1 MYGDKMEKIRFQ
13 ICEKELTL
21 YPAQGENRP
30 LIVFNTVMG
39 DGEELAQA
47 MRAMDAPDCNL
58 LVVGKLQ
65 WYHDMTPWSCPPL
78 SKRGPAATGGADAYL
93 ETLASEIVPAAR
105 KKIRGSAPYVGIAG
119 YSLAGLF
126 ALYAMYRCDCFAWV
140 ASMSGSL
147 WFPGFKEY
155 IFSHEPKKPPDCI
168 YFSLGDKEAKTRNP
182 VLKTVQENTETI
194 RAFYQSK
201 GIDTV
206 FRLNPGNHFV
216 QGIKRTVAGIQWL
229 LSR

>member
-93 ETLASEIVPAAR
+93 ETLASEIVP
-105 KKIRGSAPYVGIAG
+105 GSQEKNPGKRAVRRHRRVFAGWAFCALCDVPLRLLRVGG
-119 YSLAGLF
+119 QHVRLPVVSE
-126 ALYAMYRCDCFAWV
+126 V
-140 ASMSGSL
+140 
-147 WFPGFKEY
+147 PG
-155 IFSHEPKKPPDCI
+155 
-168 YFSLGDKEAKTRNP
+168 
-182 VLKTVQENTETI
+182 I
-194 RAFYQSK
+194 RAS
-201 GIDTV
+201 
-206 FRLNPGNHFV
+206 
-216 QGIKRTVAGIQWL
+216 A
-229 LSR
+229 

>member
-47 MRAMDAPDCNL
+47 LRAMDAPDCNL

-78 SKRGPAATGGADAYL
+78 SKRDPAATGGADAYL

-119 YSLAGLF
+119 YSPAGAF
-126 ALYAMYRCDCFAWV
+126 CALCDV
-140 ASMSGSL
+140 PLRLLRVGGQHVRLPVVSEV
-147 WFPGFKEY
+147 PG
-155 IFSHEPKKPPDCI
+155 
-168 YFSLGDKEAKTRNP
+168 
-182 VLKTVQENTETI
+182 I
-194 RAFYQSK
+194 RAS
-201 GIDTV
+201 
-206 FRLNPGNHFV
+206 
-216 QGIKRTVAGIQWL
+216 A
-229 LSR
+229 

>member
-126 ALYAMYRCDCFAWV
+126 ALYAMYRCDCFARV

-147 WFPGFKEY
+147 WFPKFREY
-155 IFSHEPKKPPDCI
+155 VLRCRGEDEACGTENRAGKYGGDRQALSGGRRGCALGAEPRK
-168 YFSLGDKEAKTRNP
+168 SLPGRGDAKR
-182 VLKTVQENTETI
+182 K
-194 RAFYQSK
+194 RYQ
-201 GIDTV
+201 GDTGSV
-206 FRLNPGNHFV
+206 KNELRL
-216 QGIKRTVAGIQWL
+216 
-229 LSR
+229 

>member
-21 YPAQGENRP
+21 YPAQGEDRP

-47 MRAMDAPDCNL
+47 LRAMDAPDCNL

-105 KKIRGSAPYVGIAG
+105 EKIRGIAG
-119 YSLAGLF
+119 WAFCALCDVPLRLLRAGGQHVRLP
-126 ALYAMYRCDCFAWV
+126 V
-140 ASMSGSL
+140 VSEV
-147 WFPGFKEY
+147 PG
-155 IFSHEPKKPPDCI
+155 
-168 YFSLGDKEAKTRNP
+168 
-182 VLKTVQENTETI
+182 I
-194 RAFYQSK
+194 RAS
-201 GIDTV
+201 
-206 FRLNPGNHFV
+206 
-216 QGIKRTVAGIQWL
+216 A
-229 LSR
+229 

>member
-105 KKIRGSAPYVGIAG
+105 KKSGEARRTSASPGTRWLGFLRSMRCTAATASRGWPACPAPCGFRSSG
-119 YSLAGLF
+119 NT
-126 ALYAMYRCDCFAWV
+126 CFG
-140 ASMSGSL
+140 M
-147 WFPGFKEY
+147 
-155 IFSHEPKKPPDCI
+155 
-168 YFSLGDKEAKTRNP
+168 N
-182 VLKTVQENTETI
+182 
-194 RAFYQSK
+194 
-201 GIDTV
+201 
-206 FRLNPGNHFV
+206 
-216 QGIKRTVAGIQWL
+216 
-229 LSR
+229 

>member
-78 SKRGPAATGGADAYL
+78 SMRCTAAT
-93 ETLASEIVPAAR
+93 ASRGWPACP
-105 KKIRGSAPYVGIAG
+105 APCGFRSSG
-119 YSLAGLF
+119 NT
-126 ALYAMYRCDCFAWV
+126 CFG
-140 ASMSGSL
+140 M
-147 WFPGFKEY
+147 
-155 IFSHEPKKPPDCI
+155 
-168 YFSLGDKEAKTRNP
+168 N
-182 VLKTVQENTETI
+182 
-194 RAFYQSK
+194 
-201 GIDTV
+201 
-206 FRLNPGNHFV
+206 
-216 QGIKRTVAGIQWL
+216 
-229 LSR
+229 

>member
-78 SKRGPAATGGADAYL
+78 SKRSPAATGGADAYL
-93 ETLASEIVPAAR
+93 ETLASEIVP
-105 KKIRGSAPYVGIAG
+105 GSQEKNPGKRAVRRHRRV
-119 YSLAGLF
+119 LAGWAF
-126 ALYAMYRCDCFAWV
+126 CALCDVPLRLLRVGGQHVRAPCGFRSSGNTCFG
-140 ASMSGSL
+140 M
-147 WFPGFKEY
+147 
-155 IFSHEPKKPPDCI
+155 
-168 YFSLGDKEAKTRNP
+168 N
-182 VLKTVQENTETI
+182 
-194 RAFYQSK
+194 
-201 GIDTV
+201 
-206 FRLNPGNHFV
+206 
-216 QGIKRTVAGIQWL
+216 
-229 LSR
+229 

>member
-47 MRAMDAPDCNL
+47 LRAMDAPDCNL

-93 ETLASEIVPAAR
+93 ETLASEIVPDSQEKNPGKRAVR
-105 KKIRGSAPYVGIAG
+105 RHRRV
-119 YSLAGLF
+119 LAGWAF
-126 ALYAMYRCDCFAWV
+126 CALCDV
-140 ASMSGSL
+140 PLRLLRVGGQHVRLPVVSEV
-147 WFPGFKEY
+147 PG
-155 IFSHEPKKPPDCI
+155 
-168 YFSLGDKEAKTRNP
+168 
-182 VLKTVQENTETI
+182 I
-194 RAFYQSK
+194 RAS
-201 GIDTV
+201 
-206 FRLNPGNHFV
+206 
-216 QGIKRTVAGIQWL
+216 A
-229 LSR
+229 

>member
-21 YPAQGENRP
+21 YTARGENWP
-30 LIVFNTVMG
+30 LIAFNTVMG

-47 MRAMDAPDCNL
+47 LRAMDAPDCNL

-65 WYHDMTPWSCPPL
+65 RYHDMTLWSCQPL

-105 KKIRGSAPYVGIAG
+105 EKIRGSAPYVGIAG

-147 WFPGFKEY
+147 WFPKFREY
-155 IFSHEPKKPPDCI
+155 
-168 YFSLGDKEAKTRNP
+168 
-182 VLKTVQENTETI
+182 VL
-194 RAFYQSK
+194 R
-201 GIDTV
+201 
-206 FRLNPGNHFV
+206 H
-216 QGIKRTVAGIQWL
+216 
-229 LSR
+229 